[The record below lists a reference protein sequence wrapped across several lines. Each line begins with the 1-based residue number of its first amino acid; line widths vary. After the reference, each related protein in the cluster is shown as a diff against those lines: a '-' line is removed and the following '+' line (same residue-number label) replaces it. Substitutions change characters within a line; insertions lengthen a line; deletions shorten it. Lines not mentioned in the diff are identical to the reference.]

1 MMNRQGTRT
10 AKLLVTAMAALA
22 CLAGMASPSAHAE
35 PVRFHFN
42 GRVTEATVW
51 LDGSTV
57 PVGTKV
63 SGSFSYD
70 TSAEGSW
77 WSDGQTF
84 EIGDY
89 NFDAPYAMTFQFA
102 GHAAKIASP
111 AVSVKN
117 GLGSSANDMLQVY
130 TPDQGVKIDGTF
142 YAEKR
147 MGMVMTANAMV
158 GDWLTSVQPP
168 SALQASQLNRDNSF
182 GYIYNG
188 GADDRL
194 LLVFSIDKIF
204 SRHCVVLSSK
214 RLICD

>member
-1 MMNRQGTRT
+1 MNRQGTRT
-10 AKLLVTAMAALA
+10 SKLVVTALAALA
-22 CLAGMASPSAHAE
+22 CLASLASPSANAE

-42 GRVTEATVW
+42 GKVTESTVW
-51 LDGSTV
+51 PDGSIV

-102 GHAAKIASP
+102 GHTAKIASP

-117 GLGSSANDMLQVY
+117 GLGSSANDMFQVY
-130 TPDQGVKIDGTF
+130 GPDNGATLDGQF
-142 YAEKR
+142 NALRR
-147 MGMVMTANAMV
+147 MGVVMTAAATV

-168 SALQASQLNRDNSF
+168 STISANQLNHDNSF
-182 GYIYNG
+182 GYIFSG
-188 GADDRL
+188 GADDHL
-194 LLVFSIDKIF
+194 LLVFSIDKIS
-204 SRHCVVLSSK
+204 SRSCVVLTSK